1 MDEAENQ
8 IDDLQHKEAKNSQSE
23 QREEKRTYKTED
35 RVSSLWDNFKHSS
48 IRIVGVQ
55 KEKRKSKK

>member
-35 RVSSLWDNFKHSS
+35 RVSSLWDNFNHF
-48 IRIVGVQ
+48 IICIMGVPEGEE
-55 KEKRKSKK
+55 KE